1 MSQAVEDKL
10 QHTHE
15 LDSSHDG
22 TESDGGGGSSLV
34 QQKREEIA
42 NRESKLVFWLRFLL
56 LFVVVA
62 SAVAIVTFVYLF
74 LTKAEEEEFT
84 EKFHSDSTKVVEAL
98 GKTMDQT
105 VGTTDAFIRQ
115 IVSFARHDANSSWPF
130 VTKPDFALNA
140 GKVLKLTKS
149 FTCAITVFVE
159 PEQHDDWLKYSFE
172 HMDWVEEAK
181 QIQEKDEEWH
191 KPTDFENTI
200 NYGLWGFEGAG
211 RTNATKPTEY
221 MNNYLPY
228 WQQYPMV
235 ADQKDGISVINHDVW
250 SAPSTASFVKDAVDN
265 QRVVITPPNN
275 IYDDQADDLAIYI
288 AGVIVNWARE
298 YVSDDVDVT
307 EPIGGIWIPMYDY
320 LDSFRLNIA
329 KDEKPVGLYY
339 SAFFWR
345 DMISDILPIGSEGL
359 VVVFSDTCGPS
370 FTYQLDG
377 PEPIYLGAGDLH
389 DSSYDYMGMTLS
401 LNDIMDASQNQTT
414 EGGRKRSSQYTGL
427 PLSETFCPRSIH
439 IYPSKT
445 MEDNHV
451 TSSPLIFTIAAA
463 AIFVFTSS
471 VFLLY
476 DCVVSRR
483 QRIVMQRALA
493 SGAIVSSL
501 FPEKVKQQLY
511 EEQKQEQKK
520 QVVQKEN
527 AFSAFANGTAASTQS
542 SKPIAE
548 LFHETTV
555 MFADLAGFT
564 SWSSVREPAE
574 VFELL
579 ETLYGS
585 FDKIALRRRVFKVE
599 TIGDCYLAVTGIP
612 EPQANHAAI
621 MVKFAH
627 ECMVKMDQLTIELA
641 DKLGEETRDL
651 KMRVG
656 IHSGSTTAG
665 VLRGE
670 KGRFQLFGDT
680 VNTAARMETNGVKG
694 RIHVSQATA
703 DALIASGKGSW
714 LTKREGGITAKGKGE
729 MQTYFVQRIGGTIK
743 SGNTSD
749 TGINTNEK
757 ASSDNDSPLD
767 SEGNKMIPTGK

>member
-1 MSQAVEDKL
+1 MSQAVEDKS
-10 QHTHE
+10 QHDEHE

-22 TESDGGGGSSLV
+22 TESDGGSNNLV

-42 NRESKLVFWLRFLL
+42 NRESKQVFWLRFFL

-62 SAVAIVTFVYLF
+62 SAVAIVTFVYLH
-74 LTKAEEEEFT
+74 LSKAEEEEFQ
-84 EKFHSDSTKVVEAL
+84 KQFQSDSTKVFEAM
-98 GKTMDQT
+98 GTTMDQT

-115 IVSFARHDANSSWPF
+115 LVSFARHDANSSWPF

-140 GKVLKLTKS
+140 GKVLKLTKA
-149 FTCAITVFVE
+149 FTCAIAVFVE
-159 PEQHDDWLKYSFE
+159 PEQHDEWLDYSFD
-172 HMDWVEEAK
+172 HIDWVEEAK
-181 QIQEKDEEWH
+181 QMQEKDEDWH
-191 KPTDFENTI
+191 KSTDFNNTI

-211 RTNATKPTEY
+211 STNATKPTEY

-228 WQQYPMV
+228 WQQYPIV

-250 SAPSTASFVKDAVDN
+250 SAPSTASSIKDAVDN
-265 QRVVITPPNN
+265 QRVVITPVDN
-275 IYDDQADDLAIYI
+275 IYDDQADDLAIFI
-288 AGVIVNWARE
+288 AGSIVNWASE
-298 YVSDDVDVT
+298 YVYDDEDAT
-307 EPIGGIWIPMYDY
+307 EPLGGIWIPMYDY
-320 LDSFRLNIA
+320 LDSFRLNLE
-329 KDEKPVGLYY
+329 KDQKPVGMYY
-339 SAFFWR
+339 TAFFWR
-345 DMISDILPIGSEGL
+345 NIINDILPMGSEGL
-359 VVVFSDTCGPS
+359 IVVFSDTCGPS

-377 PEPIYLGAGDLH
+377 PVPIYLGAGDLH
-389 DSSYDYMGMTLS
+389 DSSYDDMGMTLT
-401 LNDIMDASQNQTT
+401 LNEIMDASQNQAA
-414 EGGRKRSSQYTGL
+414 EDGGKGSSQYTGL
-427 PLSETFCPRSIH
+427 PLSETFCPKSIH

-451 TSSPLIFTIAAA
+451 TSIVYMLCA
-463 AIFVFTSS
+463 VRLRMTSGILREMAS
-471 VFLLY
+471 LTSDS

-511 EEQKQEQKK
+511 DEQRQMQQKK
-520 QVVQKEN
+520 VIHKEN
-527 AFSAFANGTAASTQS
+527 AFSAFANGTTASTQS

-548 LFHETTV
+548 LFDETSV

-564 SWSSVREPAE
+564 AWSSARQPVE

-579 ETLYGS
+579 ETLYGC

-599 TIGDCYLAVTGIP
+599 TIGDCYVAVTGIP
-612 EPQANHAAI
+612 EPQANHAVI

-627 ECMVKMDQLTIELA
+627 DCMVKMDQLTIELA
-641 DKLGEETRDL
+641 DKLGEDTKFL

-703 DALIASGKGSW
+703 DALIKSGKDSL
-714 LTKREGGITAKGKGE
+714 LTEREGGIIAKGKGA
-729 MQTYFVQRIGGTIK
+729 MKSYFIQQIGGTATHK
-743 SGNTSD
+743 SWNTSD
-749 TGINTNEK
+749 TGHTIDKNLSSEIN
-757 ASSDNDSPLD
+757 SP
-767 SEGNKMIPTGK
+767 